1 LPALLLAAGPSLHIG
16 RVFEYTEN
24 KMLNKN
30 IDPQL
35 FNEYQENKLATF
47 FQKINH
53 DIEKD
58 HVTYRVAQCYT
69 LQK

>member
-1 LPALLLAAGPSLHIG
+1 
-16 RVFEYTEN
+16 
-24 KMLNKN
+24 MLNKN

>member
-1 LPALLLAAGPSLHIG
+1 LPALLLAAGPSLHIS

-24 KMLNKN
+24 KKLNKN
-30 IDPQL
+30 IDPHL
-35 FNEYQENKLATF
+35 IIKYLESKLATF

-58 HVTYRVAQCYT
+58 HVTYRVA
-69 LQK
+69 